1 MKKILSLITI
11 LSFGCLYTNAQITD
25 GYYRVQT
32 GKGNFISI
40 VNNKI
45 DNDNYNK
52 VKEGQGGTVYSLRLK
67 KQNEVISDAASIVK
81 ITNVT
86 GQGLIIEGQG
96 MNTKDLTTLYL
107 KCENQPIPTITAPE
121 GYNFLYG
128 TAQYQTRYCF
138 DSGTTKTDTDQNS
151 EGETTK
157 YTTLFVAGNQ
167 TSGEFTTS
175 SANAYWK
182 FIPIDNETEYYGI
195 APEKDIKVDGKY
207 YTTVFSSFP
216 FKVTGD
222 MKAYYV
228 TGCEAGKKAAKLNE
242 IEDGIVPAETPVII
256 ECVSEN
262 AADNKVIV
270 GVTPTKT
277 YSVTLTRDANGR
289 EIWPTPWKATY
300 FCYVKKKGS
309 DGKTEATTQLATDL
323 RNATT
328 YVASYMRVLGV
339 SEDGKLALVKA
350 TDSQLHTTDKS
361 KYLRANKAYLM
372 LSGAADTIILGDGI
386 DTGISSVENQQEES
400 SDIFNMKGQKVK
412 ATNVD
417 ELPHGLYIINGKKVI
432 K

>member
-11 LSFGCLYTNAQITD
+11 LSFGCLYTNAQVTD

-45 DNDNYNK
+45 DNDNYGK

-107 KCENQPIPTITAPE
+107 KCNNQPIPTITAPQ

-128 TAQYQTRYCF
+128 TAQGQTRYCF

-195 APEKDIKVDGKY
+195 TPEKDIKVDGKY
-207 YTTVFSSFP
+207 YTTVYSSFP

-228 TGCEAGKKAAKLNE
+228 TECAAGKKAAKLNE

-256 ECVSEN
+256 ECTSEN

-270 GVTPTKT
+270 GVTATKS
-277 YSVTLTRDANGR
+277 YSSNLKG
-289 EIWPTPWKATY
+289 TY
-300 FCYVKKKGS
+300 FCYVKKSGS
-309 DGKTEATTQLATDL
+309 DGKKEATTQLATDL

-400 SDIFNMKGQKVK
+400 SDIFNMKGQKVQ